1 MEEEQNSGI
10 LDGTTEPAVVDAG
23 RVFVNTSPNYP
34 VQKNAAAK
42 VIGILVIIWGAFNLL
57 GSPLTLLA
65 DIGAQ
70 DLNGNEISYPIEYFV
85 ITILTSISAGALAV
99 FSGYQITQYKKTGI
113 WLTFAA
119 FLVAWIG
126 SIISSSIAG
135 SAMDSEGIGFGA
147 GLGAAQGICGIFCYA
162 ICGIIVA
169 IPLMLS
175 DGGME

>member
-1 MEEEQNSGI
+1 MEEEQNSGT
-10 LDGTTEPAVVDAG
+10 LDGTTEPAIVDAG
-23 RVFVNTSPNYP
+23 RVFVNTGQNFP

-57 GSPLTLLA
+57 GSPLTLLS
-65 DIGAQ
+65 DIGAT
-70 DLNGNEISYPIEYFV
+70 DLNGNEISYPIEY
-85 ITILTSISAGALAV
+85 
-99 FSGYQITQYKKTGI
+99 
-113 WLTFAA
+113 FAA